1 MTVRYMKVLL
11 ASLFAFLG
19 VFTVAC
25 FVAWCVTGELPDTLI
40 ECLFGGIGVECA
52 ITGGMKIVESIIEGR
67 TKPDVSEE
75 AEAEN
80 NGRGE

>member
-52 ITGGMKIVESIIEGR
+52 ITGGMRIVESIIEGR
-67 TKPDVSEE
+67 KKPEVDAEVE
-75 AEAEN
+75 AVG
-80 NGRGE
+80 NGRAE